1 MFTPR
6 YNYVENHSAQ
16 IVPESGQI
24 GKSEVSKKQ
33 HGNYA
38 PKAKVVSFQRGG
50 LH

>member
-24 GKSEVSKKQ
+24 GKL
-33 HGNYA
+33 G
-38 PKAKVVSFQRGG
+38 KVVN
-50 LH
+50 